1 MYLEKLKYFID
12 LVQTGSFTKA
22 GKKNFVSQA
31 SITQQIRL
39 LETHFACQLID
50 RTTIP
55 VKPTEAGKL
64 LYQEAL
70 QLMQQYERLT
80 QRMSDY
86 NEQKNR
92 IRIEYTS
99 IMDTQLFSQLIQDKK
114 LEQENI
120 LLDIEKVPLKGVA
133 ENLVNHRYD
142 AAISFDSEF
151 FEEKQIKTLP
161 LYYGDYCA
169 VIGKKHPFFEK
180 ESLSL
185 EELYSQPII
194 MLSPETIGKSYY
206 LMLENA
212 LQDGYAPNIAKVTDD
227 IETEIFLIQN
237 SDLIGFFPENY
248 PLIAED
254 MELKSLPLQDSH
266 HQFEIVLAYLETEQ
280 NPTVQRLLNLL
291 KNGG

>member
-22 GKKNFVSQA
+22 GKKNFVSQT
-31 SITQQIRL
+31 SITQQIRF
-39 LETHFACQLID
+39 LETQFACQLID

-99 IMDTQLFSQLIQDKK
+99 IMDIQLFSQIIHNKR
-114 LEQENI
+114 LEKENI

-151 FEEKQIKTLP
+151 L
-161 LYYGDYCA
+161 
-169 VIGKKHPFFEK
+169 KKSK
-180 ESLSL
+180 
-185 EELYSQPII
+185 
-194 MLSPETIGKSYY
+194 
-206 LMLENA
+206 
-212 LQDGYAPNIAKVTDD
+212 
-227 IETEIFLIQN
+227 
-237 SDLIGFFPENY
+237 
-248 PLIAED
+248 
-254 MELKSLPLQDSH
+254 LK
-266 HQFEIVLAYLETEQ
+266 
-280 NPTVQRLLNLL
+280 R
-291 KNGG
+291 

>member
-50 RTTIP
+50 RSTIP
-55 VKPTEAGKL
+55 VKPTEAGKI
-64 LYQEAL
+64 LYQESL
-70 QLMQQYERLT
+70 QLMQQYDRLT

-86 NEQKNR
+86 NEQRNR

-99 IMDTQLFSQLIQDKK
+99 IMDIQLFSQVVQDKK
-114 LEQENI
+114 LEEENI
-120 LLDIEKVPLKGVA
+120 LLDVEKVPLNGVA
-133 ENLVNHRYD
+133 ENLLNHRYD
-142 AAISFDSEF
+142 LAISFDSDF
-151 FEEKQIKTLP
+151 FEENQIKTLP

-169 VIGKKHPFFEK
+169 VVGKNHPFYNK
-180 ESLSL
+180 KSLSL
-185 EELYSQPII
+185 EELYEQSII

-206 LMLENA
+206 LMLDHA

-237 SDLIGFFPENY
+237 SEMVGFFPENY
-248 PLIAED
+248 PLIDEEMD
-254 MELKSLPLQDSH
+254 LKLLPIEDSH
-266 HQFEIVLAYLETEQ
+266 HQFEIVLAYLDTAQ
-280 NPTVQRLLNLL
+280 NAPVQRLLDLL
-291 KNGG
+291 K

>member
-22 GKKNFVSQA
+22 GKKNFVSQT
-31 SITQQIRL
+31 SITQQIRF
-39 LETHFACQLID
+39 LETQFACQLID

-99 IMDTQLFSQLIQDKK
+99 IMDIQLFSQIIHNKR
-114 LEQENI
+114 LEKENI

-151 FEEKQIKTLP
+151 FEEKQIKTVA
-161 LYYGDYCA
+161 LYFGDYCA
-169 VIGKKHPFFEK
+169 VVGRNHPFFDK

-185 EELYSQPII
+185 EELYSQPLV
-194 MLSPETIGKSYY
+194 MLSPEAIGKSYY

-212 LQDGYAPNIAKVTDD
+212 LQDGYAPTIAKVTDD
-227 IETEIFLIQN
+227 VETEIFLIQN
-237 SDLIGFFPENY
+237 NDLIGFFPENY
-248 PLIAED
+248 PLIDESV
-254 MELKSLPLQDSH
+254 ELKSLPIEGSH
-266 HQFEIVLAYLETEQ
+266 HQFEIVLAYLATEQ
-280 NPTVQRLLNLL
+280 NAAVQRLLELL
-291 KNGG
+291 K

>member
-31 SITQQIRL
+31 SITQQIRF

-50 RTTIP
+50 RSTIP
-55 VKPTEAGKL
+55 VKPTEAGKI
-64 LYQEAL
+64 LYQESL
-70 QLMQQYERLT
+70 QLMQQYDRLT

-86 NEQKNR
+86 NEQRNR

-99 IMDTQLFSQLIQDKK
+99 IMDIQLFSQVVQDKK
-114 LEQENI
+114 LEEENI
-120 LLDIEKVPLKGVA
+120 LLDVEKVPLKGVA
-133 ENLVNHRYD
+133 ENLLNHRYD
-142 AAISFDSEF
+142 LAISFDSDF
-151 FEEKQIKTLP
+151 FEENQIKTLP

-169 VIGKKHPFFEK
+169 VVGKKHPFFNK

-185 EELYSQPII
+185 EELYEQSII

-206 LMLENA
+206 LMLDHA

-237 SDLIGFFPENY
+237 SEMVGFFPENY
-248 PLIAED
+248 PLIGEEMD
-254 MELKSLPLQDSH
+254 LKLLPIEDSH
-266 HQFEIVLAYLETEQ
+266 HRFEIVLAYLDTTQ
-280 NPTVQRLLNLL
+280 NAPVQRLLNLL
-291 KNGG
+291 K